1 MLTVITDCDH
11 FAGDKVGS
19 PSFYSAS
26 ISFIWFDPKL
36 TYLSSEPPSANFRL
50 IIPFLLTIEPGQAS
64 YLYFRG
70 QILIKASIL
79 QWNIIVFT
87 CKRKSILSLRL
98 IEDLIFEYYKKDFT
112 RPLKFSRVSI
122 KCHQLHLYLCS
133 LQSKY
138 WKDKYKGFNKT
149 FN

>member
-11 FAGDKVGS
+11 FAGDKVGYS
-19 PSFYSAS
+19 PTSYSAS

-36 TYLSSEPPSANFRL
+36 TYLSSEGPSQTSEYWLAFFF
-50 IIPFLLTIEPGQAS
+50 IKFTQWSP
-64 YLYFRG
+64 YFWW
-70 QILIKASIL
+70 QVLIKISVL
-79 QWNIIVFT
+79 TWKIIVFPR
-87 CKRKSILSLRL
+87 KRKSIFFVRL
-98 IEDLIFEYYKKDFT
+98 IEDLILEYKKDFT

-122 KCHQLHLYLCS
+122 KCHQLHLRIWS